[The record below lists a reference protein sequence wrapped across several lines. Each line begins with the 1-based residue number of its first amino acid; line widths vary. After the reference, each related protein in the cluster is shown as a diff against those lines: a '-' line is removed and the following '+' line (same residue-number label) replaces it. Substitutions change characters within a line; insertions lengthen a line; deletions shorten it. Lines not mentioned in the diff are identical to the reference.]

1 MADYYTQFSCL
12 FDVGAENLARTQEIL
27 RNLEMDMDEQEC
39 ASLGFQAEPSPE
51 SGPGALWIH
60 SDEWGD
66 PEHVIAFV
74 RRCAAEFKLTGQ
86 WGFSWS
92 YSCSKPRLDGFGGGA
107 VVIDLE
113 GRNEPEWI
121 DASDFVARQ
130 AEPPM
135 KTRWIGRKS
144 GHLLVSSLH
153 LSPKTRAWLDTELY
167 DTLLRDP
174 ENRIAAAIA
183 GGKTRYGWLAY
194 APEGA
199 TDGLPDDLAAIL
211 HEARDQQAEYVLFD
225 ADAQPSPHLP
235 IYDDEALTD
244 QASEPPPEPAS

>member
-12 FDVGAENLARTQEIL
+12 FDVGAENMARAQEIL
-27 RNLEMDMDEQEC
+27 RELETDMDEQEC
-39 ASLGFQAEPSPE
+39 AALGFHADPSPE
-51 SGPGALWIH
+51 SGPGTLWIH

-74 RRCAAEFKLTGQ
+74 RRCAAEFELAGK

-92 YSCSKPRLDGFGGGA
+92 YSCSKPRLDSFGGGA

-113 GRNEPEWI
+113 GKNEPQWT
-121 DASDFVARQ
+121 DAFQFIARQ
-130 AEPPM
+130 TKEPPVE
-135 KTRWIGRKS
+135 TRWIGHES
-144 GHLLVSSLH
+144 NHLLVSSLH

-183 GGKTRYGWLAY
+183 GGKTRYGWLVY
-194 APEGA
+194 APEGP
-199 TDGLPDDLAAIL
+199 TDGLPDDLTIIL
-211 HEARDQQAEYVLFD
+211 HAARDQNAEYVLFD

-235 IYDDEALTD
+235 IHDEEAI
-244 QASEPPPEPAS
+244 PAGWHADP